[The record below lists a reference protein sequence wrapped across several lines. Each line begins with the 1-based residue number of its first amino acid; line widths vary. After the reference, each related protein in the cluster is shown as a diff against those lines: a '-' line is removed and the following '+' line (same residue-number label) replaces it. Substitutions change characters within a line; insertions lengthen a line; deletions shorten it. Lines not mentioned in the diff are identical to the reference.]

1 MMNITHNVKIFK
13 KSSMKYT
20 PSVQYSLVPE
30 EELKS
35 EFNRKVA
42 RTIITSNFSV
52 ELRL

>member
-1 MMNITHNVKIFK
+1 MMNITHNVKNFK

-35 EFNRKVA
+35 EFNRKVDG
-42 RTIITSNFSV
+42 TIIPSNFPV
-52 ELRL
+52 QL